1 MHADAVEHAIFKL
14 ARYQGVGFKVC
25 LTARVQQNS
34 RATRPTHIAVSRYI
48 SFSMNRPFSRPK
60 VQSSWRLL
68 LALLCISLVV
78 ACGTIQA
85 VHVHPQGDI
94 SHSDCALCA
103 TAHLSVE
110 VAAAPVTL
118 HHVAPV
124 VSIVVAFVAPALAQ
138 TLSTFALFTRP
149 PPVDSV
155 LA

>member
-1 MHADAVEHAIFKL
+1 MKNP
-14 ARYQGVGFKVC
+14 G
-25 LTARVQQNS
+25 
-34 RATRPTHIAVSRYI
+34 
-48 SFSMNRPFSRPK
+48 SRPK

-85 VHVHPQGDI
+85 VHVHPVGNI

-103 TAHLSVE
+103 TAHVSVQVGE
-110 VAAAPVTL
+110 TSVTL

-124 VSIVVAFVAPALAQ
+124 VSAVEALVAPTLAPA
-138 TLSTFALFTRP
+138 LSTFALFTRP
-149 PPVDSV
+149 PPVDLV